1 MTVSEPGTT
10 INQEPATGL
19 RGLLQVED
27 RGIEPLPPAEQTSKP
42 AELFWIWLAGN
53 ISILGLPLGAW
64 VAAGVLNFWQA
75 LLAGTIGA
83 VGSFA
88 IVGLVSIAGQR
99 GGAPSLTLS
108 RATFGSLGN
117 FGPTIVAIISRWG
130 WETVNAVTAVF
141 AVLSIGT
148 VLTGNTLT
156 PQNAAWLT
164 ILAVLT
170 FLALTLVVSGIGH
183 HLLALFQ
190 QWATYVFGALTIIVL
205 AFIITQVDWSAVAN
219 AEAGPVSAVLVGI
232 GTVAAGTGLAWANSG
247 ADLGRYQSPKVSP
260 SKLVFASAAGA
271 GIPLVIMVGAG
282 SLIAITNPQFDTDNP
297 LSSIPELLPA
307 WMSVPFLIAAFAGLL
322 LSNNISVYSSG
333 LTLLTLGIKTRRIV
347 AVAIELVVS
356 LIGSLI
362 FLYLFDNFYDAFIG
376 FITLLAIPL
385 TAWVGVFL
393 VDMLKRT
400 TYDSAA
406 LLDLTPRGRYWYTNG
421 VEWRA
426 IAAWILGIAAG
437 FIFRIPALTDSW
449 IAVNGLPWLVTL
461 LVSCA
466 VYFVAGGAQRTS
478 GAEDQG

>member
-1 MTVSEPGTT
+1 MTVSEPGAAPLPE
-10 INQEPATGL
+10 QATGL
-19 RGLLQVED
+19 RSLLQVED
-27 RGIEPLPPAEQTSKP
+27 RGIEPLPLSEQTSRP

-64 VAAGVLNFWQA
+64 VVAGVLNFWQA
-75 LLAGTIGA
+75 LLAGTVGA

-88 IVGLVSIAGQR
+88 IVGLISIAGQR

-117 FGPTIVAIISRWG
+117 FGPTIVAILSRWG

-141 AVLSIGT
+141 AILSIGT
-148 VLTGNTLT
+148 VLTGTALT
-156 PQNAAWLT
+156 PRNAVWLT
-164 ILAVLT
+164 VSAVLV
-170 FLALTLVVSGIGH
+170 FLALTLIVSGIGH

-190 QWATYVFGALTIIVL
+190 QWATYIFGALTIIVL
-205 AFIITQVDWSAVAN
+205 GFIITRVDWSAVAN
-219 AEAGPVSAVLVGI
+219 AEAGPASAVLIGI

-247 ADLGRYQSPKVSP
+247 ADLGRYQSPAASP
-260 SKLVFASAAGA
+260 GKLVFASAAGA

-282 SLIAITNPQFDTDNP
+282 SLIAISNPQFDTDNP
-297 LSSIPELLPA
+297 LSSIPELLPP

-356 LIGSLI
+356 LIGSMV

-400 TYDSAA
+400 TYDSDS
-406 LLDLTPRGRYWYTNG
+406 LLDLSPRSRYWYTG
-421 VEWRA
+421 GIEWRA
-426 IAAWILGIAAG
+426 MCAWLIGIAAG
-437 FIFRIPALTDSW
+437 FIFRFPGLADSW
-449 IAVNGLPWLVTL
+449 ITVNGLPWLVTL
-461 LVSCA
+461 LVSSA
-466 VYFVAGGAQRTS
+466 LYFLAGGARCAA
-478 GAEDQG
+478 GKDD

>member
-1 MTVSEPGTT
+1 MTVSDQDTALHNDAP
-10 INQEPATGL
+10 TGL

-27 RGIEPLPPAEQTSKP
+27 RGIEPLSPSEQTSKP

-88 IVGLVSIAGQR
+88 IVGLISIAGQR

-117 FGPTIVAIISRWG
+117 FGPTIVAILSRWG

-148 VLTGNTLT
+148 VLTGTPLT
-156 PQNAAWLT
+156 PRNAAWLT
-164 ILAVLT
+164 ILAVLL

-183 HLLALFQ
+183 QLLALFQ

-205 AFIITQVDWSAVAN
+205 GFIVTQVDWSAVAN

-232 GTVAAGTGLAWANSG
+232 STVAAGTGLAWANSG

-260 SKLVFASAAGA
+260 GKLVFASAAGA

-282 SLIAITNPQFDTDNP
+282 SLIAITNPAFDTDNP
-297 LSSIPELLPA
+297 LSSIPELLPP

-333 LTLLTLGIKTRRIV
+333 LTLLTLGIKTRRLYAV
-347 AVAIELVVS
+347 AVELVVS
-356 LIGSLI
+356 LIGSLV

-393 VDMLKRT
+393 VDMIKRT

-406 LLDLTPRGRYWYTNG
+406 LLDLSSRGRYWYSGG

-426 IAAWILGIAAG
+426 ISAWAAGIAAG
-437 FIFRIPALTDSW
+437 LIFRLPVLTDSW
-449 IAVNGLPWLVTL
+449 VAVNGLPWLVTL
-461 LVSCA
+461 LVSSA
-466 VYFVAGGAQRTS
+466 VYFVVGGARRTGS
-478 GAEDQG
+478 VREEH